1 MGSLGP
7 VLPARLGHAGDV
19 AIVRGLAQADPAE
32 AELAVVAAR
41 APATTAAVVFTGFEL
56 GLAALLHLHRSLS
69 HRNPPRRQRCRPRR
83 SRSRRHPR
91 PPRRPQARAW
101 RTPRGSPL
109 STAPGRPA
117 RPLPANAPPPCASPP
132 PLRPPP
138 PRRDFPAGP
147 LWRKA

>member
-69 HRNPPRRQRCRPRR
+69 HRNPPRRQHR
-83 SRSRRHPR
+83 R

-138 PRRDFPAGP
+138 
-147 LWRKA
+147 